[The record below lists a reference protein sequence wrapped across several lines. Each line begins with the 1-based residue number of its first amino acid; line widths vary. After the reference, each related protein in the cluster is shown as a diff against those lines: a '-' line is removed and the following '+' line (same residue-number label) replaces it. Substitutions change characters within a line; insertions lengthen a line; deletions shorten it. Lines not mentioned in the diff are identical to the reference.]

1 MSDRAKLSDDQKRRR
16 VADMLVK
23 PLVEEGMVRRRGVKL
38 EVHEKWIEGLKT
50 RLAYMDPE
58 NLKAMRYGIARSA
71 GGTHRNQWPSIL
83 TITNMA
89 HVIQFPPD
97 SDGDFVISYMA
108 SVAGRRAWA
117 RGPEYAM
124 SLHIHL
130 RTVRRPPVDYNWKK
144 INGRAAELAAK
155 ALIVAERLS
164 DGVYFEQDP
173 VWQRDFGQHKAR
185 VKSLVFAK
193 VPEQASSKDE
203 AAA

>member
-1 MSDRAKLSDDQKRRR
+1 MSDRAGLSDDQKRRR
-16 VADMLVK
+16 VAEVFVK
-23 PLVEEGMVRRRGVKL
+23 PLVDEGMVRRRGVKL
-38 EVHEKWIEGLKT
+38 EEHEKWIEGLKT

-58 NLKAMRYGIARSA
+58 NLIAMRHGIARAA

-83 TITNMA
+83 SITNMA
-89 HVIQFPPD
+89 HTMQFPPD

-124 SLHIHL
+124 SLHLHL
-130 RTVRRPPVDYNWKK
+130 RTVRRPPVDYNWQK

-164 DGVYFEQDP
+164 DGVYFEEDP
-173 VWQRDFGQHKAR
+173 VWQRDFGQHKAH
-185 VKSLVFAK
+185 VKSLVFAR
-193 VPEQASSKDE
+193 VSEQE
-203 AAA
+203 ANKGEVAA